1 MSSYLIV
8 RCHARMG
15 KLITPEQMRKLLKSK
30 SLEELMEGLS
40 QTEYGPLLKQ
50 LKTVEADSLYR
61 LYTDV
66 FRSRL
71 EWFYRN
77 APEKFREF
85 LVEYC
90 RRFEVENIM
99 QVLRRRVTGSPVDI
113 GRLVRLSFLPM
124 DYEALSKAPGVVE
137 CLNLLKENPVYE
149 EASARSIALYKKYG
163 ALLPVEAT
171 LKKLYYTSFSK
182 ALKLLPRQD
191 RGLMREVLAV
201 QIDVENC
208 FTSLAP
214 LLYGYSRGLVKEMLI
229 EVPGKIPLEN
239 FVKVVESSSP
249 SEVLKFLAPYR
260 GVVEAIL
267 KGKEEVAY
275 AMSRRIIRKL
285 FLNRWIEGFAELS
298 YALTYMELFED
309 EWRDLCFITY
319 AVGYNIP
326 REQAANCLTCG

>member
-1 MSSYLIV
+1 LIV
-8 RCHARMG
+8 RCHARKMR
-15 KLITPEQMRKLLKSK
+15 LISPEDMRRLLNAK
-30 SLEELMEGLS
+30 SLGELVDLLS
-40 QTEYGPLLKQ
+40 QTDYGPLLKE
-50 LKTVEADSLYR
+50 LKEVDADALYR

-77 APEKFREF
+77 SSERFSEF

-90 RRFEVENIM
+90 RRFEVENVM
-99 QVLRRRVTGSPVDI
+99 QVLRRKVTGSPVDI

-124 DYEALSKAPGVVE
+124 DYEALSEAPGVVE
-137 CLNLLKENPVYE
+137 CLNLLRENPVYE
-149 EASARSIALYKKYG
+149 AASVKSIALYKKYG
-163 ALLPVEAT
+163 ALLPVDAT
-171 LKKLYYTSFSK
+171 LKKLYYTSISK

-191 RGLMREVLAV
+191 RELMREVLAV
-201 QIDVENC
+201 QVDVENC

-214 LLYGYSRGLVKEMLI
+214 LLYGYSRDLVKEMLI
-229 EVPGKIPLEN
+229 GVLGKIPLET
-239 FVKVVESSSP
+239 FIKVVESSSS

-260 GVVEAIL
+260 DVVEAIL

-285 FLNRWIEGFAELS
+285 FLDRWVEEFAELS
-298 YALTYMELFED
+298 YALMYMELFED